1 MTLRIAVNNRQILLL
16 LLSTIAIIDS
26 WLSVIVDV
34 GSCSRSCV
42 LVIRLLLLVNKL
54 VFGVSLLMIDSVV
67 KLRVALLG
75 GIKLR
80 ARGHDAFVR

>member
-26 WLSVIVDV
+26 WLSGIVDV
-34 GSCSRSCV
+34 GSRSRCCI
-42 LVIRLLLLVNKL
+42 LVIGLLLLINKW
-54 VFGVSLLMIDSVV
+54 VFGVSLLLIDSVV